1 MKGLGRDGQLRLLPN
16 WISRRIEVNRYETYR
31 LLEQAQAETAAGAR
45 LLDAGSGEGQF
56 AHYFTHTNYTGVDL
70 AVGDKNWDYTGLDAL
85 GDLRALPFCDNTFDA
100 AVCIQTMEHV
110 DEPFQV
116 TDEIARVLKPGG
128 RYYVSAPMS
137 WHQHQKP
144 HDFFRYTSFGFR
156 HLLEKSGLK
165 VIDIR
170 PWGGYFWFLSF
181 NLQLLH
187 TILFPK
193 PKNKWLRILQLPFEL
208 TVQVIFFIIIPL
220 IFYYLDALDKT
231 KDYTLGWSCVA
242 EKPLADEHLTAVTK

>member
-1 MKGLGRDGQLRLLPN
+1 MFNLGRDGQLKLLPK

-31 LLEQAQAETAAGAR
+31 LLEQAQREIKSGANV
-45 LLDAGSGEGQF
+45 LDAGSGEGQF
-56 AHYFTHTNYTGVDL
+56 AHYFKHTNYIGVDL
-70 AVGDKNWDYTGLDAL
+70 AVGDKSWNYTGLDVL
-85 GDLRALPFCDNTFDA
+85 GDLRLLPFADDHFDA
-100 AVCIQTMEHV
+100 IICIQTMEHV

-116 TDEIARVLKPGG
+116 TNEVARVLKPGG

-156 HLLEKSGLK
+156 HLLEKSGLH
-165 VIDIR
+165 VVDIR

-187 TILFPK
+187 HILFPK
-193 PKNKWLRILQLPFEL
+193 PKQRWLRIVQLPFEL
-208 TVQVIFFIIIPL
+208 IVQFIFFLILPL
-220 IFYYLDALDKT
+220 IFFYLDALDKT
-231 KDYTLGWSCVA
+231 KDHTLGWSCIA
-242 EKPLADEHLTAVTK
+242 EKPFVHEHPPTLS